1 MRSRVLDAFER
12 AELSTDPTPT
22 ARAELTFVVVGAGP
36 TGVEIAGQ
44 IAELARDT
52 LHHYFKRID
61 PGEARIL
68 LVETSDRILTRSRRR
83 YRRRRPER
91 SRSSA

>member
-1 MRSRVLDAFER
+1 MRSSAPR
-12 AELSTDPTPT
+12 STDD
-22 ARAELTFVVVGAGP
+22 ADRRAELTFVVVGAGP

-61 PGEARIL
+61 PAKRG
-68 LVETSDRILTRSRRR
+68 SSWSRR
-83 YRRRRPER
+83 PTG
-91 SRSSA
+91 S